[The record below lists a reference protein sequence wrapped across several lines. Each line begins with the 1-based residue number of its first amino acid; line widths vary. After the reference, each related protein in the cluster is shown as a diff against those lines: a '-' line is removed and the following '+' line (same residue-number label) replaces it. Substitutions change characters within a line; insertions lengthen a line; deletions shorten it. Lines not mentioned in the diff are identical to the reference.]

1 MKDRTRHT
9 RVAAYKSTCRL
20 QVKQTN
26 IDPDAKAYWLKC
38 LLRGAKTCVEIH
50 REIGLVVPSHPRWGT
65 KMWHLH
71 EPPDR
76 QRVLLFLRQLD
87 RDVGVRD
94 LSLEPQW
101 QEQQGVALTRS

>member
-9 RVAAYKSTCRL
+9 RVVAYQSACKL
-20 QVKQTN
+20 QVKQTT

-50 REIGLVVPSHPRWGT
+50 SEVGLVVPSHPPWGT
-65 KMWHLH
+65 KMWYLH
-71 EPPDR
+71 GPPAR
-76 QRVLLFLRQLD
+76 QRVIMFIRQLD
-87 RDVGVRD
+87 RDAGVRD

-101 QEQQGVALTRS
+101 REQQGVVSTGR